1 MSEEILRALM
11 QLFAIIAKQ
20 DDGSGESERNF
31 VRTFL
36 SFQLNKAKTEEYL
49 TLYDNYLIDKEE
61 KPERV
66 VEGDEET
73 PAPKKRRR
81 TSVSDSV
88 RTLTICIKINKTLAQ
103 KQKVIVLVRLY
114 ELLKANNSFT
124 ESRIEII
131 NTAAEGFNIPEEEK
145 RVAETF
151 FTQAP
156 IPEDIAQHFVVIND
170 YPEARSSAARI
181 QSEGLDGEIVT
192 IRFPSVNLLFT
203 NYSGNNELHINGIP
217 VNRSIVYLLAP
228 GSTIRVPRG
237 TIYYS
242 DIVEKFLNTTQNHK
256 LSFVVEN
263 LEYKFPGGKIGLRD
277 INFSE
282 SHSSLVGIMG
292 ASGAGKTTL
301 LNVLSGIEKPSG
313 GSIRIN
319 GLDVTYDK
327 TQIKGLIG
335 YISQDDL
342 LIEELTVYQNLY
354 INAQLCF
361 KDKSPEELKTLVLKT
376 LEDLGLLETKDII
389 VGNALNKKIS
399 GGQRKR
405 LNIALDLI
413 REPAILFVDEPTSGL
428 SSRDSENVMDLL
440 KELSLKGNLIFVVI
454 HQPSSDIFKMF
465 DKICVLDVG
474 GYNIYYGNPVEAV
487 MYFKTAANH
496 VNCDVGECEMCGNVN
511 PELIFNILESQEV
524 DEYGN
529 YTGNRKMQPE
539 EWHSAFKTNVKFPDF
554 KEVKEKIFNSF
565 KIPSI
570 VKQLFVFIKRD
581 VLSKIGNKQYLLIN
595 FLEAPVLALLLS
607 IVIRYTSHVR
617 GAEYIFKDN
626 DNIPAYIF
634 MCVIVMLFIGLTVS
648 AEEIFKD
655 RKILKR
661 ERFLNLSPLA
671 YYLSKVKILFVISAI
686 QALLFVLIGNYVI
699 ELKGMNFQCWFMLFS
714 VACCA
719 NLIGLNISSAFNSA
733 VTIYILIPLLI
744 IPQLIL
750 GGAMFT
756 FDKLNSAIGGGS
768 GVPGVASM
776 MPSRWAYEG
785 LMVQQFRYN
794 NYEEPF
800 FDFDKN
806 ISQVN
811 NKMTYYI
818 PELVQ
823 ISTDALRLSKEKDQK
838 SHEELKEKLAILRN
852 ELGRE
857 AKINNQVVFADMAFL
872 TPKKYSN
879 ITFENLN
886 NHFVR
891 LNRFYNFQFIRF
903 DLKRNLKLSGLVDS
917 KEGQAT
923 FQRIK
928 NKYSNEYLEDV
939 VRKEYVKN
947 KYIVEN
953 EYLNQQIDPIY
964 INPPNQYISY
974 NIHFFSPYK
983 YLFGKEIS
991 TFWFNSVVIWVISL
1005 VLFILLYF
1013 EVLKKTLNLFS
1024 KH

>member
-20 DDGSGESERNF
+20 DDGSGDSERNF
-31 VRTFL
+31 VRSFL
-36 SFQLNKAKTEEYL
+36 SFQLNKTKSEEYL
-49 TLYDNYLIDKEE
+49 ALYDNYLTEDK
-61 KPERV
+61 V
-66 VEGDEET
+66 VKGIEGDDEVPT
-73 PAPKKRRR
+73 TKKRKR

-124 ESRIEII
+124 ESRIDII
-131 NTAAEGFNIPEEEK
+131 NTAAEGFNISEEEK
-145 RVAETF
+145 RVAEVF
-151 FTQAP
+151 FTQVA
-156 IPEDIAQHFVVIND
+156 IPDDIAQHFVVIND
-170 YPEARSSAARI
+170 FAGQASKANHIR
-181 QSEGLDGEIVT
+181 SEGLDGEIVT

-203 NYSGNNELHINGIP
+203 NYTGINELQINGIP
-217 VNRSIVYLLAP
+217 VDRKIVYLLAP

-242 DIVEKFLNTTQNHK
+242 DIVEQFLSTNEHNK
-256 LSFVVEN
+256 ISFVVEN
-263 LEYKFPGGKIGLRD
+263 LQYKFPGGKIGLRD

-282 SHSSLVGIMG
+282 SHSALVGIMG

-313 GSIRIN
+313 GNIRIN
-319 GLDVTYDK
+319 GQDVTYDK
-327 TQIKGLIG
+327 SQIKGLIG

-361 KDKSPEELKTLVLKT
+361 KDKSPEELKTVVLKT

-487 MYFKTAANH
+487 MYFKKAANH
-496 VNCDVGECEMCGNVN
+496 VNCDIGECELCGNVN

-529 YTGNRKMQPE
+529 YTGNRKVQPE
-539 EWHSAFKTNVKFPDF
+539 EWHSAFKANIKLPDF
-554 KEVKEKIFNSF
+554 KEVKEKIVNSF
-565 KIPSI
+565 KIPGVI
-570 VKQLFVFIKRD
+570 KQLFVFIKRD
-581 VLSKIGNKQYLLIN
+581 ILSKIGNKQYLLIN
-595 FLEAPVLALLLS
+595 LIEAPALAMLLS
-607 IVIRYTSHVR
+607 FVIRYTSRVK
-617 GAEYIFKDN
+617 GAEYVFRDN

-648 AEEIFKD
+648 AEEIYKD

-661 ERFLNLSPLA
+661 ERFLNLSPFA
-671 YYLSKVKILFVISAI
+671 YYLSKVKILFVITAI
-686 QALLFVLIGNYVI
+686 QSLLFVLIGNYII
-699 ELKGMNFQCWFMLFS
+699 ELKGMTMQCWFMLFT
-714 VACCA
+714 VGCCA
-719 NLIGLNISSAFNSA
+719 NVIGLNISSAFNSA

-756 FDKLNSAIGGGS
+756 FDKLNASIGGGS
-768 GVPGVASM
+768 GVPAIAST

-800 FDFDKN
+800 FEFDKS

-823 ISTDALRLSKEKDQK
+823 IATDALRLSKEKDAK
-838 SHEELKEKLAILRN
+838 SQEEFKEKITIIKN
-852 ELGRE
+852 ELTRE
-857 AKINNQVVFADMAFL
+857 ARTNKEVVFNDMAFL
-872 TPKKYSN
+872 TPKKFTN

-891 LNRFYNFQFIRF
+891 LNRYYNFQFIRY
-903 DLKRNLKLSGLVDS
+903 DIKRNLKLSGFVDS
-917 KEGQAT
+917 KEGQER
-923 FQRIK
+923 FQRVK

-947 KYIVEN
+947 KYIIEN
-953 EYLNQQIDPIY
+953 GCLNQQLDPIY
-964 INPPNQYISY
+964 INPPKQYISY

-983 YLFGKEIS
+983 YLLGKEIS
-991 TFWFNSVVIWVISL
+991 TFWFNTVVIWFISL
-1005 VLFILLYF
+1005 ILFILLYF
-1013 EVLKKTLNLFS
+1013 EVLKKTLNLFN

>member
-20 DDGSGESERNF
+20 DEGSGDVERNF
-31 VRTFL
+31 VRSFL
-36 SFQLNKAKTEEYL
+36 AFQLNKTKTEEYL
-49 TLYDNYLIDKEE
+49 LLYDNFLLGKDE
-61 KPERV
+61 KPAKTPD
-66 VEGDEET
+66 GEEA
-73 PAPKKRRR
+73 PAPRKRRL
-81 TSVSDSV
+81 TSVSDSLK
-88 RTLTICIKINKTLAQ
+88 TLTICIKINKTLAQ

-124 ESRIEII
+124 EQRIDII
-131 NTAAEGFNIPEEEK
+131 NTAAETFNIPEEE
-145 RVAETF
+145 RRAVEAF
-151 FTQAP
+151 FTGAS
-156 IPEDIAQHFVVIND
+156 IPEDIAQYFVVIDDNAD
-170 YPEARSSAARI
+170 KLTKANHI
-181 QSEGLDGEIVT
+181 HSEGLDGVILT

-203 NYSGNNELHINGIP
+203 TYAGSNELHINGIP
-217 VNRSIVYLLAP
+217 VNQAIVYLLAP

-237 TIYYS
+237 TLYYS
-242 DIVEKFLNTTQNHK
+242 DIVEQFLQKAQVNK

-277 INFSE
+277 INISE
-282 SHSSLVGIMG
+282 SNSALVGIMG

-301 LNVLSGIEKPSG
+301 LNVLSGIETASA

-319 GLDVTYDK
+319 GLDVTKDK

-361 KDKSPEELKTLVLKT
+361 KDKSPDELKEVVLAT
-376 LEDLGLLETKDII
+376 LENLGLLETKDII

-487 MYFKTAANH
+487 MYFKQAANH
-496 VNCDVGECEMCGNVN
+496 ANCDVGECELCGNVN

-539 EWHSAFKTNVKFPDF
+539 EWHSAFKTNIKFPDF
-554 KEVKEKIFNSF
+554 KEVKETIVNSF
-565 KIPSI
+565 KIPGI
-570 VKQLFVFIKRD
+570 LKQLMVFIKRD

-607 IVIRYTSHVR
+607 FVIRYTSRVK
-617 GAEYIFKDN
+617 GSTYIFRDN
-626 DNIPAYIF
+626 DNVPAYIF

-661 ERFLNLSPLA
+661 ERFLNLSPFA
-671 YYLSKVKILFVISAI
+671 YYLSKIKILFILSAI
-686 QALLFVLIGNYVI
+686 QSLLFVLIGNYVI
-699 ELKGMNFQCWFMLFS
+699 ELKGMNFECWFMLFT
-714 VACCA
+714 VACSA

-768 GVPGVASM
+768 GVPYVASM

-794 NYEEPF
+794 NYEAPF
-800 FDFDKN
+800 FQFDKD

-823 ISTDALRLSKEKDQK
+823 ISTDALRLSKEKDAK
-838 SHEELKEKLAILRN
+838 SQEELKDKLAIIKN
-852 ELGRE
+852 ELKRE
-857 AKINNQVVFADMAFL
+857 ALINKDVVYNDLSYL
-872 TPKKYSN
+872 TPKNYTN

-886 NHFVR
+886 NYYIR
-891 LNRFYNFQFIRF
+891 LNRYYNFQFIRH
-903 DLKRNLKLSGLVDS
+903 DLKRNLKLSNILDT
-917 KEGQAT
+917 KEGQEMY
-923 FQRIK
+923 QKVK
-928 NKYSNEYLEDV
+928 NKFSNEYLEDV

-947 KYIVEN
+947 KYIIEDN
-953 EYLNQQIDPIY
+953 YLNQQIDAIY
-964 INPPNQYISY
+964 INPPKQTISY

-991 TFWFNSVVIWVISL
+991 TFWFNCIVIWVISF
-1005 VLFILLYF
+1005 VLFIFLYF
-1013 EVLKKTLNLFS
+1013 EVLKKTLNLFN
-1024 KH
+1024 KR

>member
-20 DDGSGESERNF
+20 DDGSGDSERNF
-31 VRTFL
+31 VRSFL
-36 SFQLNKAKTEEYL
+36 AFQLNKAKTEEYL
-49 TLYDNYLIDKEE
+49 ALYDNYLIGKEE
-61 KPERV
+61 KPAKV
-66 VEGDEET
+66 VEGEEN
-73 PAPKKRRR
+73 PAPRKRKL
-81 TSVSDSV
+81 TSVSDSLK
-88 RTLTICIKINKTLAQ
+88 TLTICLKINKTLAQ
-103 KQKVIVLVRLY
+103 KQKVIVLVRLF

-124 ESRIEII
+124 EQRVEII
-131 NTAAEGFNIPEEEK
+131 NTAAETFNIPEEE
-145 RVAETF
+145 RRAIETF
-151 FTQAP
+151 FTHAE
-156 IPEDIAQHFVVIND
+156 IPDDIAQHFVVIDDNAD
-170 YPEARSSAARI
+170 RTSKANHI
-181 QSEGLDGEIVT
+181 HSEGLDGEIMT

-203 NYSGNNELHINGIP
+203 SYTGNNELNINGIP
-217 VNRSIVYLLAP
+217 VNQSIVYLLAP

-242 DIVEKFLNTTQNHK
+242 DIVENFLDKTQANK

-277 INFSE
+277 INISE
-282 SHSSLVGIMG
+282 SHSALVGIMG

-301 LNVLSGIEKPSG
+301 LNVLSGIETPSA

-319 GLDVTYDK
+319 GLDVTKDK

-361 KDKSPEELKTLVLKT
+361 KDKSPEELKTIVLST
-376 LEDLGLLETKDII
+376 LENLGLLETRDII

-487 MYFKTAANH
+487 MYFKEAANH
-496 VNCDVGECEMCGNVN
+496 VNCDVGECELCGNVN

-529 YTGNRKMQPE
+529 YTGNRKVQPE
-539 EWHSAFKTNVKFPDF
+539 EWHSSFKTNVKFPDF
-554 KEVKEKIFNSF
+554 KEVKDKIFNSF
-565 KIPSI
+565 KIPGI
-570 VKQLFVFIKRD
+570 IKQLFVFIKRD
-581 VLSKIGNKQYLLIN
+581 LLSKIGNKQYLLIN
-595 FLEAPVLALLLS
+595 LLEAPVLAALLS
-607 IVIRYTSHVR
+607 FVIRYTSRVK
-617 GAEYIFKDN
+617 GSEYIFRDN
-626 DNIPAYIF
+626 DNVPAYIF

-648 AEEIFKD
+648 AEEIYKD

-661 ERFLNLSPLA
+661 ERFLNLSPFA
-671 YYLSKVKILFVISAI
+671 YYLSKVKILFFISAI
-686 QALLFVLIGNYVI
+686 QSLLFVLIGNYII
-699 ELKGMNFQCWFMLFS
+699 ELKGMNTQCWFMLFT
-714 VACCA
+714 VACSA

-756 FDKLNSAIGGGS
+756 YDKLNSAIGGGS
-768 GVPGVASM
+768 GVPYIASM

-806 ISQVN
+806 ISQIN

-823 ISTDALRLSKEKDQK
+823 ISTDALRLSKEKDAK
-838 SHEELKEKLAILRN
+838 SQADLKEKINIIRN
-852 ELGRE
+852 ELKRE
-857 AKINNQVVFADMAFL
+857 AKINKDVLFNDMSFL

-886 NHFVR
+886 NHFLR
-891 LNRFYNFQFIRF
+891 LNRYYNFQFIRY
-903 DLKRNLKLSGLVDS
+903 DLKRNLKLSSLVDS
-917 KEGQAT
+917 KEGQER

-928 NKYSNEYLEDV
+928 NKYANEYLEDV

-953 EYLNQQIDPIY
+953 EHLNQQLDPIY

-974 NIHFFSPYK
+974 NIHFFSPHK

-991 TFWFNSVVIWVISL
+991 TFWFNSVVIWFISL

-1013 EVLKKTLNLFS
+1013 EVLKKALNLFS
-1024 KH
+1024 KR